1 MTTIRTTCPTCGH
14 VEVTV
19 DDVGLEMAVGAEEGQ
34 YRFACPFC
42 GTTQRR
48 PASRRVVSVL
58 LATGVSYEIVATAS
72 PISEQEIT
80 EFATALNDEDWFK
93 EVASFD

>member
-1 MTTIRTTCPTCGH
+1 MTTIRTTCPSCGD
-14 VEVTV
+14 VELTI
-19 DDVGLEMAVGAEEGQ
+19 DDVGLEMAVGADEGS
-34 YRFACPFC
+34 YRFECPFC

-58 LATGVSYEIVATAS
+58 LATGVTYEIVATAN
-72 PISEQEIT
+72 PIT
-80 EFATALNDEDWFK
+80 EDEIVEFSAALDGEDWFR

>member
-1 MTTIRTTCPTCGH
+1 MTTIRTTCPSCGD
-14 VEVTV
+14 VELTI
-19 DDVGLEMAVGAEEGQ
+19 DDVGLEMAVGADEGS
-34 YRFACPFC
+34 YRFECPFC

-58 LATGVSYEIVATAS
+58 LATGVTYEIVATAS
-72 PISEQEIT
+72 AIT
-80 EFATALNDEDWFK
+80 EDEINEFAAALNGEDWFR